1 MRIII
6 ALPGQSIF
14 DVALLYC
21 GDVTFAWQIA
31 RTNAI
36 PITTTFE
43 TTTTLTIPD
52 DSNNISKVF
61 KQQNIVFSTGILEI
75 LWILSGG
82 IWHDD
87 GVWLDDSIW
96 ID

>member
-1 MRIII
+1 MRTII

-14 DVALLYC
+14 DISLLYC
-21 GDVTFAWQIA
+21 GDATKAWEIA
-31 RTNAI
+31 RTNEI
-36 PITTTFE
+36 PLTTTFE
-43 TTTTLTIPD
+43 TTTTLVVPD

-75 LWILSGG
+75 LWILAGG

-87 GVWLDDSIW
+87 GVWLDDSVW
-96 ID
+96 MD